1 MDYIF
6 GTSTRTG
13 KTLENLKTVGAE
25 HTNLSGFISTVREFE
40 DSSKIEDRCRIIKKY
55 ASKDAGGKC
64 YDWYLIDNH
73 YRIVDN
79 SGRTDQK
86 IMRLTANTDYIAMMA
101 GVDIPATDSGVMTLD
116 AQSPKFETV
125 KAYFLQG
132 LWNSEMLQ
140 NAVGRWITEEEKE
153 DILSLWQAQGN
164 QQQAE

>member
-25 HTNLSGFISTVREFE
+25 HTNLSGFTSTVREFE
-40 DSSKIEDRCRIIKKY
+40 GGSKIEDRCRIIKKY
-55 ASKDAGGKC
+55 ASKDTGGKC

-79 SGRTDQK
+79 SGRADQK

-101 GVDIPATDSGVMTLD
+101 GVDIPTNATAISLD
-116 AQSPKFETV
+116 AQSPKFEVV
-125 KAYFLQG
+125 KTYFLQG

-164 QQQAE
+164 QQQEE

>member
-6 GTSTRTG
+6 GTSTRTS

-25 HTNLSGFISTVREFE
+25 HTNLSGFISAVRDFE
-40 DSSKIEDRCRIIKKY
+40 DGTKIEDRCRIIKKY

-79 SGRTDQK
+79 SGQTDQK

-101 GVDIPATDSGVMTLD
+101 GVDIPTNAVAIALD

-125 KAYFLQG
+125 KNYFLEG
-132 LWNSEMLQ
+132 LWNSEMLL
-140 NAVGRWITEEEKE
+140 NAVDRWITSAEYAE
-153 DILSLWQAQGN
+153 ILGVVADVH
-164 QQQAE
+164 

>member
-6 GTSTRTG
+6 GTSTRTS

-25 HTNLSGFISTVREFE
+25 HTNLSGFISAVRDFE
-40 DSSKIEDRCRIIKKY
+40 DGTKIEDRCRIIKKY

-86 IMRLTANTDYIAMMA
+86 IMQLTANTDYIAMMA
-101 GVDIPATDSGVMTLD
+101 DVDIPATDSGVMTLD

-125 KAYFLQG
+125 KNYFLEG
-132 LWNSEMLQ
+132 LWNSEMLL
-140 NAVGRWITEEEKE
+140 NAVDRWITSAEYAE
-153 DILSLWQAQGN
+153 ILGAVTDVH
-164 QQQAE
+164 

>member
-13 KTLENLKTVGAE
+13 ETVENLKTVGAE
-25 HTNLSGFISTVREFE
+25 HTNLSGFISVVRNF
-40 DSSKIEDRCRIIKKY
+40 DDGSKIEDRCRIIKKY

-73 YRIVDN
+73 YRVVND
-79 SGRTDQK
+79 SGRIDQK
-86 IMRLTANTDYIAMMA
+86 IMQLTANTDYIAMMA
-101 GVDIPATDSGVMTLD
+101 GVDIPTNVAAIALD
-116 AQSPKFETV
+116 AQSPKFEVV
-125 KAYFLQG
+125 KTYFLQG

-164 QQQAE
+164 QQQEE

>member
-6 GTSTRTG
+6 GTSTRTS

-25 HTNLSGFISTVREFE
+25 HTNLSGFISAVRDFE
-40 DSSKIEDRCRIIKKY
+40 DGSKIEDRCRIIKKY

-79 SGRTDQK
+79 SGQTDQK

-101 GVDIPATDSGVMTLD
+101 GVDIPTNAVAIALD

-125 KAYFLQG
+125 KSYFLQG
-132 LWNSEMLQ
+132 LWNSEMLL
-140 NAVGRWITEEEKE
+140 NAVDRWITSAEYAE
-153 DILSLWQAQGN
+153 ILGVVADVH
-164 QQQAE
+164 

>member
-13 KTLENLKTVGAE
+13 KTLENLKTVGTE

-40 DSSKIEDRCRIIKKY
+40 GGSKIEDRCRIIKKY

-73 YRIVDN
+73 YRVVDN
-79 SGRTDQK
+79 SGRIDQK
-86 IMRLTANTDYIAMMA
+86 IMQLTANTDYIAMMA
-101 GVDIPATDSGVMTLD
+101 GVDIPTNAVAIALD

-125 KAYFLQG
+125 KSYFLQG
-132 LWNSEMLQ
+132 LWNSEMLL
-140 NAVGRWITEEEKE
+140 NAVDRWITSAEYAE
-153 DILSLWQAQGN
+153 ILGVVADVH
-164 QQQAE
+164 

>member
-6 GTSTRTG
+6 GKSTRTDA
-13 KTLENLKTVGAE
+13 TVENLKTVGVE
-25 HTNLSGFISTVREFE
+25 HTNLSGFISVVRNF
-40 DSSKIEDRCRIIKKY
+40 DDGSKIEDRCRIIKKY
-55 ASKDAGGKC
+55 ASKDANGKC

-79 SGRTDQK
+79 SGRADRK
-86 IMRLTANTDYIAMMA
+86 IMQLTANTDYIAMMA
-101 GVDIPATDSGVMTLD
+101 DVDIPTNAEAIALN

-164 QQQAE
+164 QQQEE

>member
-13 KTLENLKTVGAE
+13 ETIENLKTVGTE

-40 DSSKIEDRCRIIKKY
+40 DGSKIEDRCRIIKKY

-79 SGRTDQK
+79 SGQTDQK

-101 GVDIPATDSGVMTLD
+101 GVDIPTNAVAIALD

-125 KAYFLQG
+125 KNYFLEG
-132 LWNSEMLQ
+132 LWNSEMLL
-140 NAVGRWITEEEKE
+140 NAVDRWITSAEYAE
-153 DILSLWQAQGN
+153 ILGVVADVH
-164 QQQAE
+164 